1 MYHYYD
7 LLFKEIFGTQKNI
20 IYLEALLEDLKELP
34 IGTLSGK
41 IKILN
46 GAPLNKTNIKDK
58 NITSDVLAKVEKE
71 TINLEMYTY
80 FNEEAFKK
88 SKVYLFR
95 LYSTQ
100 LKVGEKYQNQPNV
113 SQYNICLKSNIPQ
126 FQKFQSGFTLKETY
140 TNDILSDDL
149 AGHVYHL
156 DKKFLSD
163 YTVGRC
169 YRERLIKMFQI
180 IVAKDKKERRKIAKG
195 DDFLMG
201 LVKAIE
207 RYLYNKETREMKNFP
222 DKWRMEGRAEG
233 RDEGRAEGRASGLVE
248 GKHERSKEIAK
259 NLLSQNIDLSTIMK
273 STGLTKSEITKLL

>member
-1 MYHYYD
+1 MIYHYYD
-7 LLFKEIFGTQKNI
+7 LLFKEVFGTQRNI
-20 IYLEALLEDLKELP
+20 IYLEALLEDLKLLMV
-34 IGTLSGK
+34 GSLSGK
-41 IKILN
+41 VKILN
-46 GAPLNKTNIKDK
+46 GAPLSKTNIKDK
-58 NITSDVLAKVEKE
+58 SITSDVLVKVEKE

-95 LYSTQ
+95 LCSTQ
-100 LKVGEKYQNQPNV
+100 LKIGEKYQDQPRV
-113 SQYNICLKSNIPQ
+113 SQYNICLKSNIPD

-140 TNDILSDDL
+140 TNEILSDDF

-180 IVAKDKKERRKIAKG
+180 IVAKDKKERRRIAKG
-195 DDFLMG
+195 DGFLMG

-233 RDEGRAEGRASGLVE
+233 
-248 GKHERSKEIAK
+248 KKERSKEIAK
-259 NLLSQNIDLSTIMK
+259 NLLHQNIDLATIMET
-273 STGLTKSEITKLL
+273 TGLSKSEIAKLL

>member
-34 IGTLSGK
+34 VGALSGK

-80 FNEEAFKK
+80 FNEESFKK

-169 YRERLIKMFQI
+169 YRKRLIKMFQI

-233 RDEGRAEGRASGLVE
+233 RASGLVE
-248 GKHERSKEIAK
+248 GRKEEKQDTVLKMLKEKEPYSKISLYTGLSNKEISKIATTY
-259 NLLSQNIDLSTIMK
+259 LL
-273 STGLTKSEITKLL
+273 

>member
-20 IYLEALLEDLKELP
+20 IYLEALLEDLKELSV
-34 IGTLSGK
+34 GALSGK

-58 NITSDVLAKVEKE
+58 NITSDVLVKVEKE

-95 LYSTQ
+95 LYSIQ

-156 DKKFLSD
+156 DKKFLND

-207 RYLYNKETREMKNFP
+207 RYLYNKETKEMKNFP

-248 GKHERSKEIAK
+248 GKHERIKEIAK

>member
-34 IGTLSGK
+34 IGSLKGK

-58 NITSDVLAKVEKE
+58 SITSDVLAKVEKE
-71 TINLEMYTY
+71 IMNLEMYTY

-126 FQKFQSGFTLKETY
+126 FQKFQSGFALKETY

-149 AGHVYHL
+149 VGHVYHL
-156 DKKFLSD
+156 DKKFLRSYD
-163 YTVGRC
+163 VGRC
-169 YRERLIKMFQI
+169 YRKRLVKMFQI
-180 IVAKDKKERRKIAKG
+180 IVAKDKKERSKIAKG

-201 LVKAIE
+201 LIKAIE
-207 RYLYNKETREMKNFP
+207 RYLYNKETKEMKNFP

-233 RDEGRAEGRASGLVE
+233 RDEGRASGLAEGRR
-248 GKHERSKEIAK
+248 ERSKEIAK

-273 STGLTKSEITKLL
+273 STGLTKSEIAKLL